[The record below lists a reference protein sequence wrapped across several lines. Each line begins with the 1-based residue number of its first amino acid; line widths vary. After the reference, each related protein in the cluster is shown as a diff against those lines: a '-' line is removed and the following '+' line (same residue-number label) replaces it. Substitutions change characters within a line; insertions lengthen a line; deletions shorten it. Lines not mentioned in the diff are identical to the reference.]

1 MRFPTNKLKQIQN
14 RDNWQL
20 TQVWI
25 YEFIKYDNA
34 MRTLVL
40 GTSDEL
46 STTVYQTQNFFS

>member
-25 YEFIKYDNA
+25 YEFIKYDNE

-40 GTSDEL
+40 GTSDEWFC
-46 STTVYQTQNFFS
+46 SYDRDSD